1 MTDHMANVIAID
13 GPVASGK
20 TTVGKALAVQ
30 LNYRFLDTGV
40 MYRAVTWFAFQRSI
54 SDSEK
59 GKLGSLARG
68 LSFRIPGQIDDKG
81 SVLFVDGEDL
91 SRVLRTPEVNEH
103 VSRVSAISSVRK
115 ALVKKQRVLAG
126 GGGIV
131 MVGRDIGT
139 NVLPDASLK
148 IYLDA
153 SPEQRAHRRYQ
164 ERLAEGSNTDFA
176 DELRELENRDRQDQE
191 RRMAPLRPAGDA
203 VVVLTDGLGVEEV
216 TKLLMELAGGM
227 GP

>member
-1 MTDHMANVIAID
+1 MTDHTAHVIAID

-30 LNYRFLDTGV
+30 LKYRFLDTGG
-40 MYRAVTWFAFQRSI
+40 MYRAVTWFAFQRGV
-54 SDSEK
+54 SDGDKRE
-59 GKLGSLARG
+59 LGSLARG
-68 LSFRIPGQIDDKG
+68 LSFQIPGPINYSG
-81 SVLFVDGEDL
+81 SVLLVNGEDL
-91 SRVLRTPEVNEH
+91 SQVLRISEVNEK
-103 VSRVSAISSVRK
+103 VSRVSAVSSVRE

-139 NVLPDASLK
+139 NVLPNASLK

-164 ERLAEGSNTDFA
+164 ERLAEGSNTDYA
-176 DELRELENRDRQDQE
+176 DELRELEKRDKQDQE
-191 RRMAPLRPAGDA
+191 RRMAPLRPADDA

-216 TKLLMELAGGM
+216 TKLLMKLTGGM
-227 GP
+227 RR

>member
-1 MTDHMANVIAID
+1 MTDHTSNVIAID

-40 MYRAVTWFAFQRSI
+40 MYRAVTWFALQRSI
-54 SDSEK
+54 SDGDK
-59 GKLGSLARG
+59 GKLGSLARE
-68 LSFRIPGQIDDKG
+68 LSFRIPGPIDDKG
-81 SVLFVDGEDL
+81 SVLFVNGEDL

-103 VSRVSAISSVRK
+103 VSRVSAISSVRE